1 MSSLGCWRCLVA
13 LVAAWLVCGCGRA
26 PLEIE
31 LPPESLYPSDASARS
46 QIASREGEIR
56 QLVDEGAGA
65 AKLADAVGELGRL
78 YHGYFA
84 VDSNSL
90 PQLQAAADC
99 YREARRLDDQD
110 WRWPYLLGFAQV
122 HRRELDE
129 ALGHFE
135 DALELNDGH
144 PPLWHRIAASQS
156 ELGHLEEAEGSWLRA
171 LELDPDL
178 AAAHYGLGHLA
189 LGRGESEAA
198 VRHLERAVALQP
210 NAGRGH
216 HTLGLAYRDLGEV
229 DRAAEHL
236 ALGGAT
242 EYTLGDA
249 LTEEIGLL
257 PTGSQALVRLALMAV
272 LGGEMEV
279 AIRLL
284 EQAVERD
291 SASAFARRNLAVAL
305 EDAGRPDE
313 ALVSYR
319 RLVEL
324 EPDDAIAHHALGRLE
339 LAAGAIDP
347 AFAHLRRAVE
357 LAPDYKQA
365 RYTLAT
371 ALERSGRLAAAVAE
385 YDEVLRLDADFGN
398 AATRRAAVLVA
409 DGRVEEGLEV
419 LRARAAA
426 DPDDAVAQR
435 SLAIAL
441 RTADRPAQAIDVFQR
456 ALRQRLEPMEEAVL
470 RLELGRTLALGDRP
484 REAAAQLELAHDL
497 APQLGEAVLLLGLVY
512 MRTGQLERAGTA
524 FETVLSERPAFVPA
538 RVGLAQA
545 LQQRGRCD
553 EAIRV
558 LAEGVRL
565 APSNET
571 LESALRQLRAA
582 C

>member
-1 MSSLGCWRCLVA
+1 MSPREGWRGLVA
-13 LVAAWLVCGCGRA
+13 LATAWLICGCGRA
-26 PLEIE
+26 PIEIQ
-31 LPPESLYPSDASARS
+31 LPPESLHPTDPGARE
-46 QIASREGEIR
+46 QIASREAEIR
-56 QLVDEGAGA
+56 RLVGDRAGA

-99 YREARRLDDQD
+99 YREANRLDDQD
-110 WRWPYLLGFAQV
+110 WRWPYLLGYAQV
-122 HRRELDE
+122 HRRELDD
-129 ALGHFE
+129 ALRHFE
-135 DALELNDGH
+135 AALELNDRH
-144 PPLWHRIAASQS
+144 PPLWHRIGAAQS
-156 ELGHLEEAEGSWLRA
+156 ELGHLEEAEASWARA

-189 LGRGESEAA
+189 MGRGESEVA
-198 VRHLERAVALQP
+198 VRHLERAVELQP
-210 NAGRGH
+210 DAARGR

-242 EYTLGDA
+242 EYTLGDV

-257 PTGSQALVRLALMAV
+257 PTGSQALVRLGLMAV
-272 LGGEMEV
+272 LGGDLEA

-284 EQAVERD
+284 EQAVEKD
-291 SASAFARRNLAVAL
+291 SASAFASRNLAVAL

-313 ALVSYR
+313 ALVAYR
-319 RLVEL
+319 RVVEL
-324 EPDDAIAHHALGRLE
+324 EPDDAIAHHSLGRLE
-339 LAAGAIDP
+339 LAAGAVDL
-347 AFAHLRRAVE
+347 ALTHLRRAVE

-365 RYTLAT
+365 RHTLAA
-371 ALERSGRLAAAVAE
+371 ALQRSGRSAEAVAE
-385 YDEVLRLDADFGN
+385 YEEALRL
-398 AATRRAAVLVA
+398 
-409 DGRVEEGLEV
+409 
-419 LRARAAA
+419 
-426 DPDDAVAQR
+426 DPDDALAQR
-435 SLAIAL
+435 ALAMAL
-441 RTADRPAQAIDVFQR
+441 RSADRPAQAIDAFER

-470 RLELGRTLALGDRP
+470 RLELGRTLAITDRP
-484 REAAAQLELAHDL
+484 REAAAQLERAHDL
-497 APQLGEAVLLLGLVY
+497 APELGEAVLLLGLVY

-524 FETVLSERPAFVPA
+524 FETVLRERPAFGPA

-553 EAIRV
+553 EASRV

-565 APSNET
+565 APSDAT